1 MLVKHVVVH
10 LGTFY
15 RRQMATYTIGAKLEK
30 KKKKKLACLAKQPPK
45 RMGRFLL
52 AIVFTTYGKTV
63 FMLLAIEINV
73 LREPVRERWS
83 KPVQEKCNRKAS

>member
-30 KKKKKLACLAKQPPK
+30 KKKKKARLPRQATPK
-45 RMGRFLL
+45 
-52 AIVFTTYGKTV
+52 TDGK
-63 FMLLAIEINV
+63 V
-73 LREPVRERWS
+73 LVGDCFHYIWQDS
-83 KPVQEKCNRKAS
+83 FYALGN